1 MRWRDKLKQAEEN
14 YCKSKPFD
22 KVLAKFLADILYI
35 KGIICFEEF
44 EDIME
49 SKTFHDLDNIVEKLL
64 RSEYN
69 VYKRGETYLYV
80 GEYDNLGGR

>member
-14 YCKSKPFD
+14 YWKSKPFD

-80 GEYDNLGGR
+80 GEYDNLG